1 MSYIYDVYWQCRKTD
16 KTFVFLSF
24 DGNLLT
30 YQGKA
35 LGASWVLFLV
45 HGKANGLYIVR
56 RRRMTVFFL
65 DWRKMYSRAHESMQ
79 LWDKQKQNNR
89 KDICTKEVIRCRKNM
104 KTGLQKKDLSR

>member
-1 MSYIYDVYWQCRKTD
+1 MNGGKKMSLNRTSICAKIVMSKDRQNVR
-16 KTFVFLSF
+16 FLSF

-56 RRRMTVFFL
+56 RRRMIFFRL
-65 DWRKMYSRAHESMQ
+65 EKHEKIWNPVQ
-79 LWDKQKQNNR
+79 GK
-89 KDICTKEVIRCRKNM
+89 
-104 KTGLQKKDLSR
+104 